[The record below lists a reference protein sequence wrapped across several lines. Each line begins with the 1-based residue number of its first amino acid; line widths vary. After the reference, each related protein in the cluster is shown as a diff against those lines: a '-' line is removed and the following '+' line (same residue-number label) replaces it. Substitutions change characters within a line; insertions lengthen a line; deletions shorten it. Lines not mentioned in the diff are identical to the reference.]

1 MILEDIANLFEELSA
16 KHTNKEISRNFGR
29 ERKFVINVKNC
40 CNFVMN
46 PEFIAGLRE
55 YGYELKL
62 IKIGSD
68 EE

>member
-16 KHTNKEISRNFGR
+16 KHTHKEISRHFGR
-29 ERKFVINVKNC
+29 ERKFVINIKNG
-40 CNFVMN
+40 CNFVIN

-62 IKIGSD
+62 VKIWSD

>member
-1 MILEDIANLFEELSA
+1 M
-16 KHTNKEISRNFGR
+16 KCG
-29 ERKFVINVKNC
+29 
-40 CNFVMN
+40 CNFHMN

-62 IKIGSD
+62 VKIGSD

>member
-16 KHTNKEISRNFGR
+16 KHTHKEIARNFER
-29 ERKFVINVKNC
+29 ERKFVTNMKC
-40 CNFVMN
+40 GCNFYMN
-46 PEFIAGLRE
+46 AEFIAGLRE

-62 IKIGSD
+62 VKIRSD

>member
-1 MILEDIANLFEELSA
+1 MILEDISNLFEELSA
-16 KHTNKEISRNFGR
+16 KHTHKEIARNFGR
-29 ERKFVINVKNC
+29 ARKFVINMKC
-40 CNFVMN
+40 GCNFHMN

-62 IKIGSD
+62 VKIGSD